1 MRDEKWAVEKSCN
14 FVLQSEALS
23 GKAVLVMQRQEAEEH
38 LRIIRS
44 LMEKATVYRAIA
56 APTALLAGFLALIA
70 AYAGSQLERSLA
82 AVPAGQMSEIQ
93 LIQFLLLWGGVLVV
107 VAGANGWFLYADARR
122 RDEKFVSSGM
132 KMALLSLL
140 PSHLTALVLSHVFAY
155 RPAVLATVW
164 ITLHGLGLL
173 ATAHFSPRSMIYLG
187 WAFLIAGLVSLLQ
200 FLASP
205 DDQSFWLANGFGS
218 ALHGVIP
225 HVSPHALMA
234 ITFGGFH
241 LVYAACTWPRG
252 AAKAS
257 V

>member
-1 MRDEKWAVEKSCN
+1 
-14 FVLQSEALS
+14 
-23 GKAVLVMQRQEAEEH
+23 MQRQEAEEH

-44 LMEKATVYRAIA
+44 LMEKATIYRAIA
-56 APTALLAGFLALIA
+56 APTALVAGILALIA
-70 AYAGSQLERSLA
+70 AFSGSHLEQSSA
-82 AVPAGQMSEIQ
+82 AIPPAQISEMQ

-132 KMALLSLL
+132 KMALLALL

-155 RPAVLATVW
+155 RPSVLATVW

-187 WAFLIAGLVSLLQ
+187 WAFLIAGLISMLQ
-200 FLASP
+200 FLAVPS
-205 DDQSFWLANGFGS
+205 DQYFWLENGFGS
-218 ALHGVIP
+218 VLRSYLSR
-225 HVSPHALMA
+225 VSPHALMA
-234 ITFGGFH
+234 VTFGGFH
-241 LVYAACTWPRG
+241 LIYAACTWPRG

>member
-1 MRDEKWAVEKSCN
+1 
-14 FVLQSEALS
+14 
-23 GKAVLVMQRQEAEEH
+23 MQRQEAEVH

-56 APTALLAGFLALIA
+56 APTALVAGLLAVIA
-70 AYAGSQLERSLA
+70 AYVGSQLERSLA
-82 AVPAGQMSEIQ
+82 AVPTDNFSELQ
-93 LIQFLLLWGGVLVV
+93 LIQFLLLWGVVLVV

-132 KMALLSLL
+132 KMALLALL

-155 RPAVLATVW
+155 RPSVLATIW

-225 HVSPHALMA
+225 HVSPHVLMA

-241 LVYAACTWPRG
+241 LIYAACTWPRG

>member
-1 MRDEKWAVEKSCN
+1 
-14 FVLQSEALS
+14 
-23 GKAVLVMQRQEAEEH
+23 MQRQEAEEH

-56 APTALLAGFLALIA
+56 APTALVAGILALIA
-70 AYAGSQLERSLA
+70 AFAGSHFEQSLA
-82 AVPAGQMSEIQ
+82 VPPAQISEMQ

-132 KMALLSLL
+132 KMALLALL

-155 RPAVLATVW
+155 RPSVLATVW

-187 WAFLIAGLVSLLQ
+187 WAFLIAGLASMLQ
-200 FLASP
+200 FLAGP
-205 DDQSFWLANGFGS
+205 DGQYLWLENGFGS
-218 ALHGVIP
+218 VLRSYLP
-225 HVSPHALMA
+225 RVSPHTLMA
-234 ITFGGFH
+234 VTFGGFH
-241 LVYAACTWPRG
+241 LIYAACTWPRG
-252 AAKAS
+252 AAKVS